1 MNQNQYKKNKTI
13 KNTKNSGFD
22 DRVLRDIRSFSESKE
37 DYHKPMRTGNG
48 FSSNYIK
55 YENNGN
61 KEKTILIND
70 YLDKIEPYLN
80 GLMDNH
86 RTQGE
91 RETQLTMAINFILLK
106 IVKKLVLCIQKV
118 ITLKLLKNFL
128 ILFHKVI
135 KKAYEKKWEE
145 AIFLWQC

>member
-135 KKAYEKKWEE
+135 KKAHEKK
-145 AIFLWQC
+145 

>member
-70 YLDKIEPYLN
+70 
-80 GLMDNH
+80 
-86 RTQGE
+86 
-91 RETQLTMAINFILLK
+91 
-106 IVKKLVLCIQKV
+106 
-118 ITLKLLKNFL
+118 FL
-128 ILFHKVI
+128 IKLNHI
-135 KKAYEKKWEE
+135 
-145 AIFLWQC
+145 